1 MHVYLADK
9 LFQMH
14 SMSREQRDEEA
25 DNLQGECSLLLHLST
40 QKTLLTSTKKW
51 GGGAGNTN

>member
-14 SMSREQRDEEA
+14 SMSGEKRDEEV
-25 DNLQGECSLLLHLST
+25 DNLQGECSLLLHLSI
-40 QKTLLTSTKKW
+40 QKTLDLHQRGVGKCIK
-51 GGGAGNTN
+51 NI

>member
-40 QKTLLTSTKKW
+40 QKTLLTSTKK
-51 GGGAGNTN
+51 GGGREH